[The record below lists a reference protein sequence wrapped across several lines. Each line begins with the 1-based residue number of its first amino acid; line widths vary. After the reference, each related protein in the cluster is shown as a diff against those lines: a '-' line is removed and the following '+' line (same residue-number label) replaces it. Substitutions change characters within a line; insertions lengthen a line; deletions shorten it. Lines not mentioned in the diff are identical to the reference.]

1 MTRLRLIKKL
11 AIFKGQSLIAAIDS
25 VKEMA
30 EPLGYSI
37 NVLDPEFNTR
47 SIDYDSKRLNV
58 WVDTKSVIRSFTI
71 G

>member
-11 AIFKGQSLIAAIDS
+11 AIFKDQILIAVIDS
-25 VKEMA
+25 IKEIVD
-30 EPLGYSI
+30 PLGYSI

-58 WVDTKSVIRSFTI
+58 WTDAKSVIRSFTI